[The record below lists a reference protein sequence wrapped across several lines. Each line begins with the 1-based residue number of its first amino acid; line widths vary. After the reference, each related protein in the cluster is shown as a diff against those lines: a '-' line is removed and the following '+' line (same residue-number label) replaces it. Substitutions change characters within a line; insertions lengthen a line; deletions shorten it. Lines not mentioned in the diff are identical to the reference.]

1 MSQGR
6 TQPEF
11 QGKPLDVVGIGNAIV
26 DITSREPEEF
36 IRTHKLNKSNMTLI
50 DEQRSDYL
58 RSVLT
63 QSRQTPGGSAANT
76 IVGVADLGGEVGFI
90 GKVSDDPLGQAF
102 MQSIREAGVSFNVP
116 PAPAADS
123 PATGRCVIVVTPD
136 AVRTMNTYLGV
147 SAYLYPEDIAPSLVA
162 SAQVLYCEGYIW
174 DVPITKQ
181 AIRQAID
188 AAKAASTKVS
198 FTLSDTRCVERHL
211 EEWKSLI
218 EESSID
224 ILFGNTEELAVLT
237 GADSLEES
245 LTSVRSRCEIV
256 CATRGREGSVVA
268 TAEEVFEIP
277 PFEVSHRV
285 DTTGAGDMYAAGF
298 LYGCTSGLDLASCGN
313 LASLVAGQIIMHEGA
328 RSEKDLGEIAEREL
342 GIVCGQRQARM
353 LEAAGV
359 SEGANHG

>member
-1 MSQGR
+1 MSQGES
-6 TQPEF
+6 QPEF
-11 QGKPLDVVGIGNAIV
+11 QGKPLDVVAIGNAIV

-50 DEQRSDYL
+50 GEQRSDYL

-63 QSRQTPGGSAANT
+63 KSRQTPGGSAANT
-76 IVGVADLGGEVGFI
+76 IVGIADLGGEVGFI

-116 PAPAADS
+116 PASDG
-123 PATGRCVIVVTPD
+123 PATGRCVIIVTPD
-136 AVRTMNTYLGV
+136 AVRTMNTCLGV
-147 SAYLYPEDIAPSLVA
+147 SAYLYPADIDPNFVA

-174 DVPITKQ
+174 DVPVTKQ

-211 EEWKSLI
+211 EEWESLL
-218 EESSID
+218 EEGFID
-224 ILFGNTEELAVLT
+224 ILFGNEEELAVLT

-245 LTSVRSRCEIV
+245 LAAVRSCCEIV
-256 CATRGREGSVVA
+256 CATRGREGSAVA
-268 TAEEVFEIP
+268 TAEEVFDIP
-277 PFEVSHRV
+277 PYEVSRRV

-298 LYGCTSGLDLASCGN
+298 LYGFTSGIGLASCGR

-328 RSEKDLGEIAEREL
+328 RPERDLGEIAEREL
-342 GIVCGQRQARM
+342 GIVCGQRRARM
-353 LEAAGV
+353 LEGAGV
-359 SEGANHG
+359 LEGANHG

>member
-1 MSQGR
+1 M
-6 TQPEF
+6 
-11 QGKPLDVVGIGNAIV
+11 DVVGIGNAIV

-58 RSVLT
+58 RSVLA

-102 MQSIREAGVSFNVP
+102 MQSIREAGVSFNVR
-116 PAPAADS
+116 PAPDG

-211 EEWKSLI
+211 EEWESFL
-218 EESSID
+218 EEGSID
-224 ILFGNTEELAVLT
+224 ILFGNEEELAVLT

-245 LTSVRSRCEIV
+245 LTAVRSRCEIV

-268 TAEEVFEIP
+268 TSEEVFEIP
-277 PFEVSHRV
+277 PFEVSRRV

-342 GIVCGQRQARM
+342 GIVCGQRRARM

>member
-1 MSQGR
+1 MSQGKS
-6 TQPEF
+6 QPEF
-11 QGKPLDVVGIGNAIV
+11 QGKPLDVVAIGNAIV

-36 IRTHKLNKSNMTLI
+36 IRIHKLNKSNMTLI
-50 DEQRSDYL
+50 NEQRSDYL
-58 RSVLT
+58 RSVLAK
-63 QSRQTPGGSAANT
+63 SRQTPGGSAANT

-102 MQSIREAGVSFNVP
+102 MQSIREAGVGFNVP
-116 PAPAADS
+116 PASDG
-123 PATGRCVIVVTPD
+123 PATGRCVIIVTPD

-147 SAYLYPEDIAPSLVA
+147 SAYLYPADIDPNFVA

-174 DVPITKQ
+174 DVPVTKQ

-188 AAKAASTKVS
+188 AAKSASTKVS

-211 EEWKSLI
+211 EEWEGLLDKGF
-218 EESSID
+218 ID
-224 ILFGNTEELAVLT
+224 ILFGNEEELAVLT

-245 LTSVRSRCEIV
+245 LAAVRSCCEIV

-268 TAEEVFEIP
+268 TPEEVFEIP
-277 PFEVSHRV
+277 PFEVSRRV

-298 LYGCTSGLDLASCGN
+298 LYGFTSGLDLASCGR
-313 LASLVAGQIIMHEGA
+313 LASLVAGQIVMHEGA
-328 RSEKDLGEIAEREL
+328 RPERDLGEIAEREL

-353 LEAAGV
+353 LEGAGV
-359 SEGANHG
+359 LEGVNHG